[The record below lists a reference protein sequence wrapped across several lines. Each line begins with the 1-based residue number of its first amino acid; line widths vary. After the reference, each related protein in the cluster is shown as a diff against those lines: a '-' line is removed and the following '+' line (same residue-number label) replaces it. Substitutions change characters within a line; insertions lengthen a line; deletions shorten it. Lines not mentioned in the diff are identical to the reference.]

1 MKVIVGVKRVIDAYV
16 KVRVRADGGGVET
29 DNVKMSM
36 NPFCEIA
43 VEEAVKLKESGAA
56 SELVAV
62 SCGPKE
68 NQETL
73 RTALAVGCDK
83 AILAEHDSP
92 LEPLAVAK
100 ILRVLVEREE
110 AELVLLGKQSVDNDY
125 GNTGQMLAGLLG
137 WSQGSFV
144 SRIEIDDGALRV
156 AREVDDGLEKLR
168 LSLPAVLSADLRL
181 NVPRYASLPNIMKA
195 RSKPLETLAA
205 SDLVAAD
212 DLKPRLEVLE
222 VTEPPP
228 RAAGVKVESVA
239 ALVEN
244 LKEAKVL

>member
-125 GNTGQMLAGLLG
+125 GNTGQMLAGMLG

-144 SRIEIDDGALRV
+144 SRIEIADGALRV

-195 RSKPLETLAA
+195 RSKPMETLAA

-228 RAAGVKVESVA
+228 RAAGVKVESVS